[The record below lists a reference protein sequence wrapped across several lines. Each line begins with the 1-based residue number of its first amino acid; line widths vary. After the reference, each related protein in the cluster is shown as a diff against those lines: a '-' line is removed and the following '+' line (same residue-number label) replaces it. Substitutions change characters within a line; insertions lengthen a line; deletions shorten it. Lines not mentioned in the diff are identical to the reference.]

1 MDELKSSR
9 RLSYVGAYRVACMRK
24 TVSDE
29 ECRSSCDNAAAV
41 VAAAAGIIAI
51 DEDLGGGLVDGDGR
65 SDREKRVHS

>member
-1 MDELKSSR
+1 MHEE
-9 RLSYVGAYRVACMRK
+9 

-51 DEDLGGGLVDGDGR
+51 DEDLGGGLVDGDGG
-65 SDREKRVHS
+65 SDREERVHR